1 MITNITSS
9 EHYTAGVLSYTRWRA
24 DAMQHINA
32 AIEVDEDALLAKL
45 TKAWV
50 LQGARD
56 TTFTKNI
63 SDLVESTESLL
74 PPGQSR
80 ERDLFEA
87 LQLARQGK
95 GIESATALE
104 AILHKDPTD
113 LLVHQLLHEGLF
125 WLGQA
130 HWMRDTIEK
139 AIPAWDE
146 TLPDYGPFI
155 ALRAFANEE
164 AGYLKDAERFG
175 RMAIEIDPSN
185 IWAAHAV
192 AHSLY
197 MKGENDKGTDLVET
211 LSSNWGEA
219 NQMRHHMWWHMC
231 LFLLEQGD
239 HERILQ
245 LLTTEV
251 RNPNSALIQ
260 ESPAA
265 SIDIQNVA
273 SLLFRLELYGVDV
286 TEYWQVL
293 KPICANR
300 VSNHGNA
307 FGNVHDMMVLASTGQ
322 FEAAEELLMSMRTSF
337 VGQSGA
343 TALAYN
349 VIAVPVCEA
358 VLAHRR
364 KDYKQV
370 LVKLSGIRHQFS
382 LMGASHAQRDIFYHM
397 MVQAAEKEGR
407 EDLRAVFIRDIERL
421 GFNDVP
427 SRAAYKR

>member
-1 MITNITSS
+1 MFTNETAR
-9 EHYTAGVLSYTRWRA
+9 EHYSAGVLSYTRWRA
-24 DAMQHINA
+24 DAMQYLNA
-32 AIEVDEDALLAKL
+32 SIEADADAVLPQL

-56 TTFTKNI
+56 TTFTQNI
-63 SDLVESTESLL
+63 SDLVNSSERLL
-74 PPGQSR
+74 PLGQSR
-80 ERDLFEA
+80 EKDLFEA
-87 LQLARQGK
+87 LQFARQGK

-104 AILHKDPTD
+104 SRLHVEPTD
-113 LLVHQLLHEGLF
+113 LFVHQLLHEGLF

-130 HWMRDTIEK
+130 HWMRDAIEK
-139 AIPAWDE
+139 SMPAWDE
-146 TLPDYGPFI
+146 TSVDYGPFL

-164 AGYLKDAERFG
+164 AGYIKDAEKFG
-175 RMAIEIDPSN
+175 RMSIEIDPTN

-192 AHSLY
+192 VHSMY
-197 MKGENDKGTDLVET
+197 MKGENAKGVDLVEK
-211 LSSNWGEA
+211 LSPNWGEA

-239 HERILQ
+239 HKRILQ

-251 RNPNSALIQ
+251 RNQNSSLIK

-286 TEYWQVL
+286 SEYWQILV
-293 KPICANR
+293 PICANR
-300 VSNHGNA
+300 VNNHGNA
-307 FGNVHDMMVLASTGQ
+307 FGNIHDMMVLTATGQ
-322 FEAAEELLMSMRTSF
+322 IETAEELLTSMRTNF

-349 VIAVPVCEA
+349 AIAIPVCEA

-364 KDYKQV
+364 MDYKQV
-370 LVKLSGIRHQFS
+370 LELLSGIRHHFS

-397 MVQAAEKEGR
+397 MVQAAEKEGQ
-407 EDLRAVFIRDIERL
+407 EDLRAVFIRDIQRL
-421 GFNDVP
+421 GFSNVP